1 MMSPTVQIS
10 RKKNIIYELKKISKL
25 FGKIFEM
32 NPGTPAAFASP
43 FISAT

>member
-10 RKKNIIYELKKISKL
+10 RKQNLRVKKISKYI
-25 FGKIFEM
+25 GKIFEM
-32 NPGTPAAFASP
+32 IPGTPAAFASP